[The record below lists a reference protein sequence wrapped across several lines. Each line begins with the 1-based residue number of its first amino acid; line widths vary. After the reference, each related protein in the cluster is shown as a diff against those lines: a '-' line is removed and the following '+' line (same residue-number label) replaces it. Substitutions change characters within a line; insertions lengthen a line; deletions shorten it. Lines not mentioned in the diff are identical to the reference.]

1 MKINREELLNQL
13 ESVLPGLSQ
22 REIIEQSSCFV
33 FLDGQVIT
41 YNDEISCS
49 HESCLDIKGAIVA
62 MPLINILRKL
72 PDEILEVSTT
82 KKELLIKGKS
92 RRRISIRLEVEIELP
107 IESIKKPKKWKD
119 LPDDFADAISMVKSC
134 AGKNE
139 TEFTMTCIH
148 LTPEYIEACDN
159 YQAARFMTEMDL
171 KKDVLVRKESLKYII
186 SLDMTEFGETKSW
199 IHFRNSTG
207 LVLSCRRFVEDYQ
220 SLSKILKVK
229 GEPTILPKGLKEA
242 AERAM
247 VFSAENSED
256 SRVTINLQ
264 KGRLTIKGEGASGW
278 FKEDKKVKY
287 NGSDLSF
294 TIDPTLLIDLVQR
307 HNKCQ
312 ISKKQLIVR
321 VGKFKYT
328 TVLGASD

>member
-33 FLDGQVIT
+33 FMDGEVIT

-49 HESCLDIKGAIVA
+49 HKSCLDIEGAIVA

-72 PDEILEVSTT
+72 PDEILEITTT
-82 KKELLIKGKS
+82 KNELLIKGKS
-92 RRRISIRLEVEIELP
+92 RRRISIRLEAEIELP

-148 LTPEYIEACDN
+148 LTPEWIEACDN
-159 YQAARFMTEMDL
+159 YQAARFKTEMDL
-171 KKDVLVRKESLKYII
+171 KRDVLVRKESLKYII
-186 SLDMTEFGETKSW
+186 SLDITEFGETKSW
-199 IHFRNSTG
+199 IHFKNSTG
-207 LVLSCRRFVEDYQ
+207 LVLSCRRFVEEYQ

-229 GEPTILPKGLKEA
+229 GEPTVLPKGLKEA

-247 VFSAENSED
+247 IFSAENTED
-256 SRVTINLQ
+256 SRVIINLQ
-264 KGRLTIKGEGASGW
+264 KGKLRIKGEGASGW
-278 FKEDKKVKY
+278 FREDKKIKY
-287 NGSDLSF
+287 NGKPLSF
-294 TIDPTLLIDLVQR
+294 TIDPILLIDLVQR

-312 ISKKQLIVR
+312 ISKKQLMVK

-328 TVLGASD
+328 TVLGTSE

>member
-49 HESCLDIKGAIVA
+49 HKSCLDIKGAIIA
-62 MPLINILRKL
+62 MPLIKILRKL
-72 PDEILEVSTT
+72 PDEILETT
-82 KKELLIKGKS
+82 ITKNELLIKGKS
-92 RRRISIRLEVEIELP
+92 RRRISIRLEAEIELP
-107 IESIKKPKKWKD
+107 IESIKKPKRWKD

-148 LTPEYIEACDN
+148 LTSKYIEACDN

-207 LVLSCRRFVEDYQ
+207 LVLSCRRFVEDYR
-220 SLSKILKVK
+220 SLSEVLKVK

-247 VFSAENSED
+247 VFSNENTEN
-256 SRVTINLQ
+256 SRVTINLE
-264 KGRLTIKGEGASGW
+264 KGRLRIKGEGASGS
-278 FKEDKKVKY
+278 FREDKKIKY
-287 NGSDLSF
+287 NGKPLSF
-294 TIDPTLLIDLVQR
+294 TIDPVLLIDLVQR

-312 ISKKQLIVR
+312 IAKNQLMVK

-328 TVLGASD
+328 TVLGVSQ